1 MSVGNIFKLKKME
14 AIVKFVIAISIIG
27 LIGYSVIGTDEKVEA
42 IKSKAPSE
50 IEKRGWKILRYE
62 GFQYGS
68 WSNHGGK
75 VWYHVADILNPSIQY
90 RVYITMWDGELQYY
104 YGEPEVL
111 QRIEVDY
118 TK

>member
-1 MSVGNIFKLKKME
+1 ME
-14 AIVKFVIAISIIG
+14 TIVKLVIAISIIG
-27 LIGYSVIGTDEKVEA
+27 LIGYSVIGTDGKVDA

-68 WSNHGGK
+68 WSRHGGK
-75 VWYHVADILNPSIQY
+75 VWYHVADTLNPSIQY
-90 RVYITMWDGELQYY
+90 RVFITMWNDELQYH
-104 YGEPEVL
+104 YGAPEVL

-118 TK
+118 RK